1 MIKLSSL
8 SKVYGEGKSAFYA
21 LQGIELD
28 VPAGQIVGV
37 IGASGA
43 GKSTLIRCVNLL
55 ERPTQGRVEVDG
67 VDLTALDEQALTLAR
82 RNIGMIF
89 QHFNLLS
96 SRNVFENVAL
106 PLELANWPKE
116 QITARVNELL
126 ELVGLT
132 HRAKAY
138 PSQLSGG
145 QKQRVAIARALGPA
159 PKVLLCDEAT
169 SALDPQT
176 TQSILALLKEINQKL
191 GITILLITHEMGVVK
206 SICDSVALLDQGSI
220 IEQGEVGW
228 FFAHA
233 KAPLAREFIRSSLHL
248 EIPAPYRERL
258 HKTAADGQIPLLRLG
273 FSGNT
278 IDTPAI
284 SHASRQFGIDVNI
297 LSASIE
303 QIGHSRFGFLLVE
316 LQGDESAQQATIAYL
331 QQQQIDVEVLGY
343 VHQHA

>member
-8 SKVYGEGKSAFYA
+8 SKVYGEGNTAFHA
-21 LQGIELD
+21 LRDIELD
-28 VPAGQIVGV
+28 VPTGQIVGV

-67 VDLTALDEQALTLAR
+67 VDLTTLDEQALTLAR

-96 SRNVFENVAL
+96 SRTVFENIAL

-116 QITARVNELL
+116 KIHARVNELL

-176 TQSILALLKEINQKL
+176 TQSILELLKEINHKL
-191 GITILLITHEMGVVK
+191 GITILLITHEMAVVK
-206 SICDSVALLDQGSI
+206 SICDVVALIDQGRI
-220 IEQGEVGW
+220 IEHGEVGW

-233 KAPLAREFIRSSLHL
+233 QSPLAKQFVRSSLHL
-248 EIPAPYRERL
+248 EIPAPYLEQL
-258 HKTAADGQIPLLRLG
+258 QQDPAPGLVPLIRLG

-284 SHASRQFGIDVNI
+284 SHASRDFGVDVNI
-297 LSASIE
+297 LNASIE
-303 QIGHSRFGFLLVE
+303 QIGLSRFGFLLIE
-316 LQGDESAQQATIAYL
+316 LLGETPAQQETIAYL
-331 QQQQIDVEVLGY
+331 QAQQIEVEVLGY
-343 VHQHA
+343 VQQSV